1 MAKPAI
7 LTVDDDPAVLQSITR
22 DLRSRFG
29 DDYQIVRAS
38 SGADALKLLGDFAT
52 RGRQVAL
59 IASDQRMP
67 EMNGVEF
74 LREVRRR
81 PEMARL
87 PIVLTTS
94 EAEGSELL
102 AAAKRLG
109 VSATVKK
116 PWHPQQLRDLVDA
129 TCGHQP

>member
-38 SGADALKLLGDFAT
+38 SGADALKLLTEFET

-59 IASDQRMP
+59 IASDQRASSSMFP
-67 EMNGVEF
+67 TSRKTVWLF
-74 LREVRRR
+74 RE
-81 PEMARL
+81 
-87 PIVLTTS
+87 
-94 EAEGSELL
+94 
-102 AAAKRLG
+102 
-109 VSATVKK
+109 
-116 PWHPQQLRDLVDA
+116 W
-129 TCGHQP
+129 C